1 MRLLLRIPLASLWYR
16 MLPNLS
22 LLPMFAIAPH
32 NVALSHIDYSVCESF
47 VRNIPEERSPIW
59 TGDSEHCSITSYG
72 STSIS
77 TTEGSH
83 DCTEEVK
90 NTEYSESGLS
100 RSTHK
105 VHTSENNTELITA
118 VVEESSAGGVA
129 GFVGASSTN
138 TPIHTSSETETNT
151 TTVAIESH
159 TVELPTSLL
168 SPEHYKNTSLS
179 VTSSIDSD
187 FSSLPP
193 SEQDNMWQ
201 QPQERESS
209 DLSLQTEHMLSPSS
223 KMPFSFNSPIYS
235 LPAVNDSSVH
245 QNERPF
251 SPKEHFGSPKI
262 RSRSRRRCVRC
273 GGLVYFGKSYNYFTL
288 AQ

>member
-47 VRNIPEERSPIW
+47 VGNIPGERSPIW
-59 TGDSEHCSITSYG
+59 TGDSGHSSLTSYG

-77 TTEGSH
+77 TTEGSYH
-83 DCTEEVK
+83 CTEEVK
-90 NTEYSESGLS
+90 NTEYSRDGLS
-100 RSTHK
+100 RSTHYK
-105 VHTSENNTELITA
+105 VHTSENNTELIAA
-118 VVEESSAGGVA
+118 VVEEDSAGGVA
-129 GFVGASSTN
+129 GLVGVSSTN
-138 TPIHTSSETETNT
+138 THIHTSTDTNT
-151 TTVAIESH
+151 TKVAIESH

-168 SPEHYKNTSLS
+168 SPEHYKNTSLP
-179 VTSSIDSD
+179 VTSSIDSA

-193 SEQDNMWQ
+193 SEQANTSQ
-201 QPQERESS
+201 QPQERESF
-209 DLSLQTEHMLSPSS
+209 DLSLPTEHILSPSS
-223 KMPFSFNSPIYS
+223 KMSFSFNSPMYS
-235 LPAVNDSSVH
+235 LPAVSDASVH

-273 GGLVYFGKSYNYFTL
+273 GGLVYFGESYNYFTL